1 MPCPVDYI
9 FKHWGMIR
17 NAFLW
22 YDRDKRVLNLE
33 NIVYNKNDN
42 QN

>member
-1 MPCPVDYI
+1 
-9 FKHWGMIR
+9 MIR

-22 YDRDKRVLNLE
+22 YDRDTRVLNPE